1 MASQCHLNRVQKK
14 NNDPYLNKWMWVR
27 RCQVTDSQNKSH
39 MSSIMWFIDADTW
52 PRNPNSLDIQ
62 LIWGSRGKFDRYD
75 ENKRFSKCLQN
86 KKKCESQTVW
96 KRRNTWSKNYVFH
109 IFLID
114 LHTKLKSL
122 DIWKVPTLTDSVSV
136 QLYENI
142 CLMTIISLRLLRS
155 IISSHF
161 YDGQTKKQG
170 FCSSVEDTARTL
182 PYCKDVSH
190 ETFIHHCHKLYSK
203 VLNWKA
209 HGVAI

>member
-14 NNDPYLNKWMWVR
+14 NNDLYLNKWMWVR

-86 KKKCESQTVW
+86 KKSASHKPFEKDEILEV
-96 KRRNTWSKNYVFH
+96 KNYVFH

-122 DIWKVPTLTDSVSV
+122 DIWKVPTYPNRFSFS
-136 QLYENI
+136 
-142 CLMTIISLRLLRS
+142 TIVRKHLVNDYHLIA
-155 IISSHF
+155 F
-161 YDGQTKKQG
+161 T
-170 FCSSVEDTARTL
+170 
-182 PYCKDVSH
+182 
-190 ETFIHHCHKLYSK
+190 
-203 VLNWKA
+203 
-209 HGVAI
+209 